1 MENQVFKF
9 SSDPRHRCALSA
21 PGLVITIEKSLKQLV
36 VLCPDGTKTEYP
48 LTLDGSP
55 HYQALHLVKTG
66 ASQMHVGQVDF
77 YGAARFVHE
86 IPLNDGGYRIDFNAR
101 GIDHIGSLDI
111 RDIGK
116 VIHVFDFSIVPI
128 ELSIEGNMLR
138 VTTLEF
144 DESYGLPA
152 WYKIIQP

>member
-9 SSDPRHRCALSA
+9 KSDPKHRCALSA
-21 PGLVITIEKSLKQLV
+21 PGLVITLEKSLKQLV
-36 VLCPDGTKTEYP
+36 VLCPDGTQTAYP
-48 LTLDGSP
+48 LTLGGNP
-55 HYQALHLVKTG
+55 HPQALFLVKTG
-66 ASQMHVGQVDF
+66 SSQMHVGEVDF
-77 YGAARFVHE
+77 YGAPRFVYE
-86 IPLNDGGYRIDFNAR
+86 IPLNDGDYDLAFNAQ

-138 VTTLEF
+138 VTTLEY
-144 DESYGLPA
+144 DTRYELPA
-152 WYKIIQP
+152 WYKKTQL